1 MMRLVVLLIA
11 ALLLLG
17 GCTKDG
23 KNITV
28 RGRVYNPV
36 TGEGISDC
44 EIRLL
49 KTTSGSPGTSGGYK
63 TVATIVPDAEG
74 YYELNHTSI
83 FGRYV
88 GCFLDENEYEHAG
101 WIKDG
106 VLIGATKEKVK
117 LGSITDLDYTAIKLG
132 QLLVNFDNI
141 NCEGASDEMQ
151 FRFKTHLETEYSFWS
166 PVLSGCYSFTAS
178 SPGKVPMGY
187 RYYETKVVRSS
198 GTYYVY
204 DTVYI
209 PETGVAQIDI
219 HY

>member
-1 MMRLVVLLIA
+1 MKFLILLFVVVGFLA
-11 ALLLLG
+11 
-17 GCTKDG
+17 CTKDG

-49 KTTSGSPGTSGGYK
+49 KTTSGSPGTSGSYEA
-63 TVATIVPDAEG
+63 VATVTPDADG

-88 GCFLDENEYEHAG
+88 GCYVDSYVYRELG
-101 WIKDG
+101 WVKDG
-106 VLIGATKEKVK
+106 VQTNNQSFEKVN
-117 LGSITDLDYTAIKLG
+117 LGKITDLDCQVVPIGKFTAHIL
-132 QLLVNFDNI
+132 NS

-151 FRFKTHLETEYSFWS
+151 FRSKMHWESGYGDWS
-166 PVLSGCYSFTAS
+166 SIRAGCYDFTSTA
-178 SPGKVPMGY
+178 PTEVPMGY
-187 RYYETKVVRSS
+187 RYYETRVIRPS

-204 DTVYI
+204 DTVYV
-209 PETGVAQIDI
+209 PQTGVAHIDI
-219 HY
+219 FY

>member
-1 MMRLVVLLIA
+1 MRLIIRISIFLFLFS
-11 ALLLLG
+11 
-17 GCTKDG
+17 CTKDG

-28 RGRVYNPV
+28 RGRIYNPV

-49 KTTSGSPGTSGGYK
+49 KTTSGSPGNSGSYEA
-63 TVATIVPDAEG
+63 VATVTPDADG

-83 FGRYV
+83 FGRYM
-88 GCFLDENEYEHAG
+88 GCYFDTDKYDEIG
-101 WIKDG
+101 WVKDG
-106 VLIGATKEKVK
+106 SQTFNVSFEKVK
-117 LGSITDLDYTAIKLG
+117 LGRITDLDCQAIPFG

-151 FRFKTHLETEYSFWS
+151 FRIKTHFETEYSSWS

-187 RYYETKVVRSS
+187 RYYQMKVTRPS

-209 PETGVAQIDI
+209 PETGVAQLDLF
-219 HY
+219 Y